1 MKKSM
6 VLLFILSLVFNL
18 ACNETEVEKN
28 PKDYNLSKPET
39 FVLPQSLKEISGIAF
54 QNGNADTIYAEQD
67 EEGKLFYGA
76 WGDKQMKH
84 SKFGKPGDYEDLA
97 IINGYAVI
105 LQSDGVLITMPLN
118 DIKNGQTNNVKIIN
132 GLLPA
137 GEYEGMAA
145 DETSNEL
152 YVLCKKCADD
162 KKNTVA
168 KGYIIQMTPSVEM
181 KNMGSFAIDV
191 NEIIARSSS
200 KKINFNPSALA
211 KQKSSNEWYILS
223 SVNNMLVVT
232 DSTWKVKDVYKL
244 KPALFPQP
252 EGIAFDKDNN
262 LYISNEKGDALNG
275 TILRFKYKKN

>member
-1 MKKSM
+1 MKKNM
-6 VLLFILSLVFNL
+6 LLLFILSLVLNV
-18 ACNETEVEKN
+18 ACYETEVEKN
-28 PKDYNLSKPET
+28 LKNYNLSKPET

-67 EEGKLFYGA
+67 EDGKLFYGA
-76 WGDKQMKH
+76 WGDKQIKH

-137 GEYEGMAA
+137 GEYEGLAA
-145 DETSNEL
+145 DDTSNEL

-162 KKNTVA
+162 KKNAVA
-168 KGYIIQMTPSVEM
+168 KGYIIEMTATEQITSV
-181 KNMGSFAIDV
+181 GTFAIDV
-191 NEIIARSSS
+191 NEIIARSGN

-211 KQKSSNEWYILS
+211 KQKGSNEWYILS

-275 TILRFKYKKN
+275 TILRFKYQKK

>member
-1 MKKSM
+1 MKKNM
-6 VLLFILSLVFNL
+6 LLLLILSLVFNY
-18 ACNETEVEKN
+18 ACNETEVERS

-67 EEGKLFYGA
+67 EDGKLFYGG
-76 WGDKQMKH
+76 WGDKQMKQV
-84 SKFGKPGDYEDLA
+84 KFGPRGDYEDLA
-97 IINGYAVI
+97 IINGYVVI

-118 DIKNGQTNNVKIIN
+118 EIKNGQTNNVKITN
-132 GLLPA
+132 SLLPA
-137 GEYEGMAA
+137 GEYEGLAA
-145 DETSNEL
+145 DESTNEL

-181 KNMGSFAIDV
+181 KNMGNFAIDV
-191 NEIIARSSS
+191 HEIIARSSN

-211 KQKSSNEWYILS
+211 KHKGSNEWYILS

-232 DSTWKVKDVYKL
+232 DSAWKVKDMYKL

-275 TILRFKYKKN
+275 TILRFKYQKK